1 MPFTY
6 FSSGLSLQNNGA
18 PVTGVSTLNF
28 VNGELGVAG
37 NVASFTA
44 PALVLTQDG
53 VTVTSPTFVTLA
65 GTAELTQN
73 ATSPSIVQISPVGNT
88 TQSGNF
94 TIEFDQAPKVG
105 NLIVLFT
112 WGQGA
117 VHNNNNNSG
126 QPISTIYE
134 TAFFSS
140 AGPGNTN
147 CFYKTSAGASD
158 TSVTVLNTYVI
169 SALLIEIEN
178 QGQISTG
185 GNNNQVNITEGT
197 FDFNSFDAA
206 PASII
211 FTFFSSSSAG
221 QSVYSAPEPAGS
233 EITVS
238 YIDPDNL
245 QGLLIFSPGNG
256 ETAVGITSS
265 AAFSGVYGQISIAP
279 NAANI
284 SATITT

>member
-6 FSSGLSLQNNGA
+6 FSSGLSLQNNGS

-37 NVASFTA
+37 DVASFTA
-44 PALVLTQDG
+44 PALVLTQGG
-53 VTVTSPTFVTLA
+53 VTVTSPTSVTLA

-73 ATSPSIVQISPVGNT
+73 ATSPSIVQISPIGVSNNGGSNA
-88 TQSGNF
+88 
-94 TIEFDQAPKVG
+94 TIEFNQAPKVG
-105 NLIVLFT
+105 NLILLFT
-112 WGQGA
+112 GGSGA
-117 VHNNNNNSG
+117 NYAG
-126 QPISTIYE
+126 GGGAGKPISTIYE
-134 TAFFSS
+134 TAFFSA
-140 AGPGNTN
+140 AGYENTN

-158 TSVTVLNTYVI
+158 TSVIVNNGNVTYGW
-169 SALLIEIEN
+169 LIEIEN

-185 GNNNQVNITEGT
+185 GNNNQANITEGA
-197 FDFNSFDAA
+197 FQFNSFDAT

-211 FTFFSSSSAG
+211 FTFFASTS

-233 EITVS
+233 EITES
-238 YIDPDNL
+238 YIDSNGF

-256 ETAVGITSS
+256 ETAVGIMSS
-265 AAFSGVYGQISIAP
+265 AAVSGVYGQISIAA

>member
-18 PVTGVSTLNF
+18 PVIGVSTLNF

-44 PALVLTQDG
+44 PALVLTQGG
-53 VTVTSPTFVTLA
+53 VTVTSPTSVTLA

-73 ATSPSIVQISPVGNT
+73 ATPPSIVQISPLGTSGGGNV
-88 TQSGNF
+88 
-94 TIEFDQAPKVG
+94 TIEFNQAPKVG

-112 WGQGA
+112 GGSGA
-117 VHNNNNNSG
+117 NVNRSNNAG

-134 TAFFSS
+134 TAFFSN
-140 AGPGNTN
+140 AGYANTN

-158 TSVTVLNTYVI
+158 TSVIVGNGNVTYGW
-169 SALLIEIEN
+169 LIEIEN

-185 GNNNQVNITEGT
+185 GNNNQANITEGA

-211 FTFFSSSSAG
+211 FTFFASTS

-233 EITVS
+233 DITES
-238 YIDPDNL
+238 YIDSNGF
-245 QGLLIFSPGNG
+245 QGLLILSPGNG

-265 AAFSGVYGQISIAP
+265 AAVSGVYGQICIAA

>member
-37 NVASFTA
+37 NVASFSA
-44 PALVLTQDG
+44 PALVLTQGG
-53 VTVTSPTFVTLA
+53 VTVTSPTSVTLA

-73 ATSPSIVQISPVGNT
+73 ATSPSIVQISPIGAGNGN
-88 TQSGNF
+88 SGTV
-94 TIEFDQAPKVG
+94 TIEFEQPPKVG

-112 WGQGA
+112 AGDGA
-117 VHNNNNNSG
+117 AYPHNTG
-126 QPISTIYE
+126 HPISAVYE
-134 TAFFSS
+134 TAFLAN
-140 AGPGNTN
+140 AGGNANTN
-147 CFYKTSAGASD
+147 CFYKTSAGTSD
-158 TSVTVLNTYVI
+158 TSVIVVVGDAAYGW
-169 SALLIEIEN
+169 LIEIEN

-185 GNNNQVNITEGT
+185 GNNNQANITEGA
-197 FDFNSFDAA
+197 FQFNSFNAA

-211 FTFFSSSSAG
+211 FTFFASTS

-233 EITVS
+233 EITES
-238 YIDPDNL
+238 YIDSNNFTA
-245 QGLLIFSPGNG
+245 LLIFSPGNG

-265 AAFSGVYGQISIAP
+265 AAVFGVYGQICIAA

>member
-37 NVASFTA
+37 NVASFSA
-44 PALVLTQDG
+44 PALVLTQGG
-53 VTVTSPTFVTLA
+53 VTVTSPTSVTLA

-73 ATSPSIVQISPVGNT
+73 ATSPSIVQISPVGT
-88 TQSGNF
+88 GGGNNNV

-105 NLIVLFT
+105 NLILLFT
-112 WGQGA
+112 TGTGA
-117 VHNNNNNSG
+117 ANPHNTG
-126 QPISTIYE
+126 HPISAVYE
-134 TAFFSS
+134 TAFFAS
-140 AGPGNTN
+140 AGYASTN
-147 CFYKTSAGASD
+147 GFYKTSAGASD
-158 TSVTVLNTYVI
+158 TSVIINNGDVA
-169 SALLIEIEN
+169 SGWLIEIEN

-185 GNNNQVNITEGT
+185 GNNNQANITEGA
-197 FDFNSFDAA
+197 FQFNSFDAGA
-206 PASII
+206 ASII
-211 FTFFSSSSAG
+211 FTFFSSTN

-233 EITVS
+233 EITGSHVDS
-238 YIDPDNL
+238 EGV

-256 ETAVGITSS
+256 ETTVGITSS
-265 AAFSGVYGQISIAP
+265 AAVFGVYSQISIAP

>member
-37 NVASFTA
+37 DVASFTA
-44 PALVLTQDG
+44 PALVLTQGG
-53 VTVTSPTFVTLA
+53 VTVTSPTSVTLA

-73 ATSPSIVQISPVGNT
+73 ATSPSIVQISPVGT
-88 TQSGNF
+88 GNGGNA
-94 TIEFDQAPKVG
+94 TIEFNQAPKVG

-112 WGQGA
+112 GGSGA
-117 VHNNNNNSG
+117 AHPHNAG

-134 TAFFSS
+134 TAFFAN
-140 AGPGNTN
+140 AGYANTN

-158 TSVTVLNTYVI
+158 TSVIVSNDNVTYGW
-169 SALLIEIEN
+169 LIEIEN

-185 GNNNQVNITEGT
+185 GNNNQANITEGV

-211 FTFFSSSSAG
+211 FTFFASTS

-233 EITVS
+233 DITES
-238 YIDPDNL
+238 YIDPNNF

-265 AAFSGVYGQISIAP
+265 AAVSGVYGQISIAP

>member
-37 NVASFTA
+37 SVASFSA
-44 PALVLTQDG
+44 PALVLTQGG
-53 VTVTSPTFVTLA
+53 VTVTSPTSVTLA

-73 ATSPSIVQISPVGNT
+73 ATPPSIVQISPVGAT
-88 TQSGNF
+88 DTGGNVI
-94 TIEFDQAPKVG
+94 IEFNQPPKVG
-105 NLIVLFT
+105 NLIVLFVS
-112 WGQGA
+112 GGGA
-117 VHNNNNNSG
+117 NHYNG
-126 QPISTIYE
+126 GGEPISTIYE
-134 TAFFSS
+134 TAFLSNGGVNNS
-140 AGPGNTN
+140 ANTD

-158 TSVTVLNTYVI
+158 TSVFVNRFCYGW
-169 SALLIEIEN
+169 LIEIEN
-178 QGQISTG
+178 QGQISMG
-185 GNNNQVNITEGT
+185 GNNSQVNITEGA

-211 FTFFSSSSAG
+211 FTFFNSTS

-233 EITVS
+233 EIIES
-238 YIDPDNL
+238 YIDTNGY
-245 QGLLIFSPGNG
+245 QALLILSPGNG
-256 ETAVGITSS
+256 ETAVGIMSS
-265 AAFSGVYGQISIAP
+265 AAALGVYGQICIAA

>member
-37 NVASFTA
+37 DVASFTA
-44 PALVLTQDG
+44 PALVLTRGG
-53 VTVTSPTFVTLA
+53 VTVTSPTSVTLA

-73 ATSPSIVQISPVGNT
+73 ATSPSIVQISPLGVS
-88 TQSGNF
+88 SGNSA
-94 TIEFDQAPKVG
+94 TIEFNQAPKVG
-105 NLIVLFT
+105 NLIVLFVS
-112 WGQGA
+112 GSGA
-117 VHNNNNNSG
+117 NHYNNAG

-134 TAFFSS
+134 TAFLSNN
-140 AGPGNTN
+140 GYENTN

-158 TSVTVLNTYVI
+158 TSVIVSNGNVTYGW
-169 SALLIEIEN
+169 LIEIEN

-185 GNNNQVNITEGT
+185 GSNNQVNITEGA
-197 FDFNSFDAA
+197 FQFNSFDAA

-211 FTFFSSSSAG
+211 FTFFASTS

-233 EITVS
+233 EITES
-238 YIDPDNL
+238 YIDTNGF
-245 QGLLIFSPGNG
+245 QALLILSPGNG

-265 AAFSGVYGQISIAP
+265 AAVSGVYGQISIAA
-279 NAANI
+279 NTANI

>member
-44 PALVLTQDG
+44 PALVLTQGG
-53 VTVTSPTFVTLA
+53 VTVTSPTSVTLA

-73 ATSPSIVQISPVGNT
+73 ATSPSIVQISPLGLSNGNA
-88 TQSGNF
+88 

-112 WGQGA
+112 AGSGA
-117 VHNNNNNSG
+117 NYRG
-126 QPISTIYE
+126 GGGKPISTIYE
-134 TAFFSS
+134 TAFISNGAANDS
-140 AGPGNTN
+140 ANAN

-158 TSVTVLNTYVI
+158 TSVIVSNGNVTYGW
-169 SALLIEIEN
+169 LIEIEN

-185 GNNNQVNITEGT
+185 GNNNQAIMTGGA
-197 FDFNSFDAA
+197 FQFNSFDAA

-211 FTFFSSSSAG
+211 FTVFNSTN
-221 QSVYSAPEPAGS
+221 QSVFSAPEPAGS
-233 EITVS
+233 EITES
-238 YIDPDNL
+238 YIDSDDF
-245 QGLLIFSPGNG
+245 QTLLILSPGNG
-256 ETAVGITSS
+256 ETVVGITTSPS
-265 AAFSGVYGQISIAP
+265 AFAAYGQISIAP

>member
-37 NVASFTA
+37 DVASFTA
-44 PALVLTQDG
+44 PALVLTQGG
-53 VTVTSPTFVTLA
+53 VTVTSPTSVTLA
-65 GTAELTQN
+65 GTAELTQS
-73 ATSPSIVQISPVGNT
+73 ATSPSIVQISPVGAASNA
-88 TQSGNF
+88 NV
-94 TIEFDQAPKVG
+94 TIKFNQAPKVG

-112 WGQGA
+112 AGDGA
-117 VHNNNNNSG
+117 SQDYNDG

-134 TAFFSS
+134 TAFLSTEGY
-140 AGPGNTN
+140 ANTN

-158 TSVTVLNTYVI
+158 TSVIVKNGNDAYGW
-169 SALLIEIEN
+169 LIEIEN

-185 GNNNQVNITEGT
+185 GNNSQANITEGA
-197 FDFNSFDAA
+197 FQFNSFDAA

-211 FTFFSSSSAG
+211 FTFFASQS

-233 EITVS
+233 EITES
-238 YIDPDNL
+238 YIDSDGF
-245 QGLLIFSPGNG
+245 QVLLIFSPGNG

-265 AAFSGVYGQISIAP
+265 AAVSGAYGQISIAP
-279 NAANI
+279 NAASI

>member
-6 FSSGLSLQNNGA
+6 FSSGLSLQNNGS

-44 PALVLTQDG
+44 PALVLTQGG
-53 VTVTSPTFVTLA
+53 VTVTSPTSVTLA
-65 GTAELTQN
+65 GTAELMQN
-73 ATSPSIVQISPVGNT
+73 ATSPSIVQISPVGTGSYN
-88 TQSGNF
+88 NA
-94 TIEFDQAPKVG
+94 TIEFNQAPKVG
-105 NLIVLFT
+105 NLIVLFL
-112 WGQGA
+112 GGSGA
-117 VHNNNNNSG
+117 N

-134 TAFFSS
+134 TAFLSS
-140 AGPGNTN
+140 SGYANTK

-158 TSVTVLNTYVI
+158 TSVIVQNSNITYGW
-169 SALLIEIEN
+169 LIEIEN

-185 GNNNQVNITEGT
+185 GNNQTNITEGA
-197 FDFNSFDAA
+197 FEFNSFDAA

-211 FTFFSSSSAG
+211 FTFFASQS

-233 EITVS
+233 DITES
-238 YIDPDNL
+238 YIDANGF

-265 AAFSGVYGQISIAP
+265 AAVSGVYGQISIAA
-279 NAANI
+279 NTANI

>member
-44 PALVLTQDG
+44 PALVLTQGG
-53 VTVTSPTFVTLA
+53 VTVTSPTSVTLA

-73 ATSPSIVQISPVGNT
+73 ATSPSIVQISPLAT
-88 TQSGNF
+88 STQSGNF

-112 WGQGA
+112 WGAGA
-117 VHNNNNNSG
+117 NHNSNAG
-126 QPISTIYE
+126 VPISTIYE
-134 TAFFSS
+134 TAFVSN
-140 AGPGNTN
+140 AGNPNAN

-158 TSVTVLNTYVI
+158 TSVTVINAFI
-169 SALLIEIEN
+169 IEGLLFEIEN

-185 GNNNQVNITEGT
+185 GNNNQTSITEGA
-197 FDFNSFDAA
+197 FQFNSFDAA
-206 PASII
+206 AASII
-211 FTFFSSSSAG
+211 FTFFASTS

-233 EITVS
+233 EITES
-238 YIDPDNL
+238 YIDSEGF

-265 AAFSGVYGQISIAP
+265 AAVSGVYGQICIAP

>member
-37 NVASFTA
+37 SVASFTA
-44 PALVLTQDG
+44 PALVLTQGG
-53 VTVTSPTFVTLA
+53 VTVTSPTSVTLA
-65 GTAELTQN
+65 GTAELTEN
-73 ATSPSIVQISPVGNT
+73 ATPPSIVQISPVGI
-88 TQSGNF
+88 GNNGIDF
-94 TIEFDQAPKVG
+94 TINFNQAPKVG

-112 WGQGA
+112 AGDGA
-117 VHNNNNNSG
+117 IYNDGHVT
-126 QPISTIYE
+126 PIYE

-140 AGPGNTN
+140 AGSAKTN

-158 TSVTVLNTYVI
+158 MSVHLSNNDNAYGWLV
-169 SALLIEIEN
+169 EIEN
-178 QGQISTG
+178 QAQISTG
-185 GNNNQVNITEGT
+185 GNNNQANITEGA

-206 PASII
+206 PDSII
-211 FTFFSSSSAG
+211 FTFFASTS

-233 EITVS
+233 EITES
-238 YIDPDNL
+238 YIDSKGF
-245 QGLLIFSPGNG
+245 QALLILSPGNG

-265 AAFSGVYGQISIAP
+265 AAVSGVYGQISISP
-279 NAANI
+279 NETNI
-284 SATITT
+284 SVTITT

>member
-37 NVASFTA
+37 DVASFTA
-44 PALVLTQDG
+44 PALVLTQGG

-88 TQSGNF
+88 IHSGNF

-117 VHNNNNNSG
+117 EYNNNNNDG

-140 AGPGNTN
+140 AGAANTN

-158 TSVTVLNTYVI
+158 TSVTVLNSYII

-185 GNNNQVNITEGT
+185 GNNNQANITEGA
-197 FDFNSFDAA
+197 FQFNSFDAA

-211 FTFFSSSSAG
+211 FTFFSSTS

-238 YIDPDNL
+238 YIDPENF

-265 AAFSGVYGQISIAP
+265 AAVSGVYGQVSIAP
-279 NAANI
+279 NVANI
-284 SATITT
+284 SATIKT

>member
-37 NVASFTA
+37 SVASFTA
-44 PALVLTQDG
+44 PALVLTQGG
-53 VTVTSPTFVTLA
+53 VTVTSPTSVTLA
-65 GTAELTQN
+65 GTAELTEN
-73 ATSPSIVQISPVGNT
+73 ATSPGIVQISPVGAGG
-88 TQSGNF
+88 GNV
-94 TIEFDQAPKVG
+94 TIEFNQAPKVG

-112 WGQGA
+112 GGSGA
-117 VHNNNNNSG
+117 AYPNNQG

-134 TAFFSS
+134 TAFFSN
-140 AGPGNTN
+140 AGYANTN

-158 TSVTVLNTYVI
+158 TSVIVSNGNKTYGW
-169 SALLIEIEN
+169 LIEIEN

-185 GNNNQVNITEGT
+185 GNNSQANITEGA

-206 PASII
+206 PSSII
-211 FTFFSSSSAG
+211 FTFFASTS
-221 QSVYSAPEPAGS
+221 QSTYSAPEPAGS
-233 EITVS
+233 EITES
-238 YIDPDNL
+238 YIDPNGF

-265 AAFSGVYGQISIAP
+265 AAVSGVYGQIFIAA
-279 NAANI
+279 NTANI

>member
-28 VNGELGVAG
+28 ANGELGVAG
-37 NVASFTA
+37 DVASFTA
-44 PALVLTQDG
+44 PSLVLTQGG

-73 ATSPSIVQISPVGNT
+73 ATFPSIVQISPVGT
-88 TQSGNF
+88 TRNGGNF
-94 TIEFDQAPKVG
+94 TINFDQAPKVG

-112 WGQGA
+112 WCDGA
-117 VHNNNNNSG
+117 EYNNNNNDG
-126 QPISTIYE
+126 QPVSAIYE
-134 TAFFSS
+134 TAFFSN
-140 AGPGNTN
+140 AGAANAN

-158 TSVTVLNTYVI
+158 TSVTVLNSYVI
-169 SALLIEIEN
+169 DALLIEIEN

-185 GNNNQVNITEGT
+185 GNNNKANITEGA
-197 FDFNSFDAA
+197 FQFNSFDAA

-211 FTFFSSSSAG
+211 LTFFSSTS

-238 YIDPDNL
+238 YIDTENI

-265 AAFSGVYGQISIAP
+265 AAASGVYGQISIAP

>member
-37 NVASFTA
+37 NVASFSA
-44 PALVLTQDG
+44 PALVLTQGG
-53 VTVTSPTFVTLA
+53 VTVTSPTSVTLA

-73 ATSPSIVQISPVGNT
+73 ATPPSIVQISPVGTNGGGG
-88 TQSGNF
+88 GNV
-94 TIEFDQAPKVG
+94 TIAFNQAPKVG
-105 NLIVLFT
+105 NLIVLFIS
-112 WGQGA
+112 GA
-117 VHNNNNNSG
+117 GANHSAG
-126 QPISTIYE
+126 GGLPISTIYE
-134 TAFFSS
+134 TAFLSNNGN
-140 AGPGNTN
+140 ANTN

-158 TSVTVLNTYVI
+158 TSVSTSIFCYGW
-169 SALLIEIEN
+169 LIEIEN

-185 GNNNQVNITEGT
+185 GNNNQANITEGA

-206 PASII
+206 SASII
-211 FTFFSSSSAG
+211 FTFFSSSSP
-221 QSVYSAPEPAGS
+221 SVYSAPEPTGS
-233 EITVS
+233 EITGS
-238 YIDPDNL
+238 YIDDYNV
-245 QGLLIFSPGNG
+245 QALLIFSPGNG

-265 AAFSGVYGQISIAP
+265 AAVPGVYGQICIAA

>member
-37 NVASFTA
+37 SVASFSA
-44 PALVLTQDG
+44 PALVLTQGG
-53 VTVTSPTFVTLA
+53 VTVTSPTSVTLA

-73 ATSPSIVQISPVGNT
+73 ATPPSIVQISPVGAT
-88 TQSGNF
+88 DTGGNVL
-94 TIEFDQAPKVG
+94 IEFNQPPKVG
-105 NLIVLFT
+105 NLIVLFVS
-112 WGQGA
+112 GDGA
-117 VHNNNNNSG
+117 NHYNNG
-126 QPISTIYE
+126 GLPISTIYE
-134 TAFFSS
+134 TAFLSNGGVN
-140 AGPGNTN
+140 AYANTN

-158 TSVTVLNTYVI
+158 TSVYVNRF
-169 SALLIEIEN
+169 SYGWLIEIEN
-178 QGQISTG
+178 QGQISAG
-185 GNNNQVNITEGT
+185 GSNNQANITEGA
-197 FDFNSFDAA
+197 FQFNSFDAA

-211 FTFFSSSSAG
+211 FTFFASTS

-233 EITVS
+233 EITES
-238 YIDPDNL
+238 YIDTNGF
-245 QGLLIFSPGNG
+245 QALLILSPGNG

-265 AAFSGVYGQISIAP
+265 AAVSGVYGQISIAA
-279 NAANI
+279 NTANI

>member
-37 NVASFTA
+37 DVASFTA
-44 PALVLTQDG
+44 PVLVLTQGG
-53 VTVTSPTFVTLA
+53 VTVTSPTSVTLA

-73 ATSPSIVQISPVGNT
+73 ATSPSIVQISPVGF
-88 TQSGNF
+88 SSDRGADV
-94 TIEFDQAPKVG
+94 TIVFDQAPKVG
-105 NLIVLFT
+105 NLILLFT
-112 WGQGA
+112 GGSGA
-117 VHNNNNNSG
+117 NYDGNAG
-126 QPISTIYE
+126 QPISAIYE

-140 AGPGNTN
+140 AGYANTS
-147 CFYKTSAGASD
+147 CYYKTSTGASD
-158 TSVTVLNTYVI
+158 TSVIVNNGNITYGW
-169 SALLIEIEN
+169 LIEIEN

-185 GNNNQVNITEGT
+185 GNNIQANITEGE
-197 FDFNSFDAA
+197 FDFNSLYAT

-211 FTFFSSSSAG
+211 FTFFASTN

-233 EITVS
+233 EITES
-238 YIDPDNL
+238 YIDPNGF
-245 QGLLIFSPGNG
+245 QGLLIFSPGNS
-256 ETAVGITSS
+256 ETVVGITSS
-265 AAFSGVYGQISIAP
+265 AAASGVYGQISIAA

>member
-6 FSSGLSLQNNGA
+6 FLSLQNNGA

-37 NVASFTA
+37 SVASFSA
-44 PALVLTQDG
+44 PALVLTQGG
-53 VTVTSPTFVTLA
+53 VTVTSPTSVTLA

-73 ATSPSIVQISPVGNT
+73 ATSPSIVQISPVGGDAG
-88 TQSGNF
+88 GNV
-94 TIEFDQAPKVG
+94 TIEFNQPPKVG

-112 WGQGA
+112 GGSGA
-117 VHNNNNNSG
+117 VYVSNVG
-126 QPISTIYE
+126 KPISAIYE
-134 TAFFSS
+134 TAFFSNNHYE
-140 AGPGNTN
+140 NTN
-147 CFYKTSAGASD
+147 CFYKTSVGASD
-158 TSVTVLNTYVI
+158 TSVIVNNNNITYGW
-169 SALLIEIEN
+169 LIEIEN

-185 GNNNQVNITEGT
+185 GNNHQANITEGA
-197 FDFNSFDAA
+197 FDFNSFAVA

-211 FTFFSSSSAG
+211 FTFFASTS

-233 EITVS
+233 KITES
-238 YIDPDNL
+238 YIDANGF
-245 QGLLIFSPGNG
+245 QGLLIFSPDNG

-265 AAFSGVYGQISIAP
+265 AAVSGVYGQICIAA

>member
-6 FSSGLSLQNNGA
+6 FLSLQNNGS

-37 NVASFTA
+37 NVASFSA
-44 PALVLTQDG
+44 PALVLTQGG
-53 VTVTSPTFVTLA
+53 VTVTSPTSVTLA

-73 ATSPSIVQISPVGNT
+73 ATSPSIVQISPVGVGGGG
-88 TQSGNF
+88 GNA
-94 TIEFDQAPKVG
+94 TIEFNQPPKVG

-112 WGQGA
+112 GGSGA
-117 VHNNNNNSG
+117 VYVANVG
-126 QPISTIYE
+126 KPISAIYE
-134 TAFFSS
+134 TAFFSNVHY
-140 AGPGNTN
+140 ANTN
-147 CFYKTSAGASD
+147 CFYKTSVGASD
-158 TSVTVLNTYVI
+158 MSVIVNNNNVTYGW
-169 SALLIEIEN
+169 LIEIEN

-185 GNNNQVNITEGT
+185 GNNNQANITKGA
-197 FDFNSFDAA
+197 FDFNSFGVT

-211 FTFFSSSSAG
+211 FTFFASTS

-233 EITVS
+233 EITES
-238 YIDPDNL
+238 YIDLNGF
-245 QGLLIFSPGNG
+245 QGLLIFSPDNG

-265 AAFSGVYGQISIAP
+265 AAVSGVYGQISIAP

>member
-37 NVASFTA
+37 DVASFSA
-44 PALVLTQDG
+44 PALVLTQGG
-53 VTVTSPTFVTLA
+53 VTVTSPTSVTLA

-73 ATSPSIVQISPVGNT
+73 ATSPSIVQISPVGI
-88 TQSGNF
+88 GNGGNA
-94 TIEFDQAPKVG
+94 TIEFNQAPKVG

-112 WGQGA
+112 GGSGA
-117 VHNNNNNSG
+117 AYPHNQG

-134 TAFFSS
+134 TAFFAN
-140 AGPGNTN
+140 AGGYANTN

-158 TSVTVLNTYVI
+158 TSVIVSNGNVTYGW
-169 SALLIEIEN
+169 LIEIEN

-185 GNNNQVNITEGT
+185 GNNNQANIIEGAFQFT
-197 FDFNSFDAA
+197 SFDAA

-211 FTFFSSSSAG
+211 FTFFASTS

-233 EITVS
+233 EITES
-238 YIDPDNL
+238 YIDSNGF
-245 QGLLIFSPGNG
+245 QGLLILSPGNG
-256 ETAVGITSS
+256 ETAVGIMSS
-265 AAFSGVYGQISIAP
+265 AAVSGVYGQISIAA

>member
-37 NVASFTA
+37 SVASFTA
-44 PALVLTQDG
+44 PALVLTQGG
-53 VTVTSPTFVTLA
+53 VTVTSPTSVTLA

-73 ATSPSIVQISPVGNT
+73 ATSPSIVQISPLGTGNY
-88 TQSGNF
+88 NNA
-94 TIEFDQAPKVG
+94 TIEFNQAPKVG
-105 NLIVLFT
+105 NLIVLFL
-112 WGQGA
+112 GGSGA
-117 VHNNNNNSG
+117 NE
-126 QPISTIYE
+126 PISTIYE
-134 TAFFSS
+134 TAFLSNS
-140 AGPGNTN
+140 GYENTK

-158 TSVTVLNTYVI
+158 TSVIVQNSNITYG
-169 SALLIEIEN
+169 LLIEIEN

-185 GNNNQVNITEGT
+185 GNNNQANITEGA
-197 FDFNSFDAA
+197 FQFNSFDAGQ
-206 PASII
+206 ASII
-211 FTFFSSSSAG
+211 FTFFASTS

-233 EITVS
+233 DITES
-238 YIDPDNL
+238 YIDSNGF

-265 AAFSGVYGQISIAP
+265 AAVSGVYGQISIAA
-279 NAANI
+279 NTANI

>member
-37 NVASFTA
+37 TVASFSA
-44 PALVLTQDG
+44 PALVLTQGG
-53 VTVTSPTFVTLA
+53 VTVTSPTSVTLA

-73 ATSPSIVQISPVGNT
+73 ATYPSIVQISPMAIA
-88 TQSGNF
+88 SGGGRNV
-94 TIEFDQAPKVG
+94 TIEFNQPPKVG

-112 WGQGA
+112 AGSGA
-117 VHNNNNNSG
+117 GYGNG
-126 QPISTIYE
+126 GGLPISAIYE
-134 TAFFSS
+134 TAFFSGVGY
-140 AGPGNTN
+140 ANTN

-158 TSVTVLNTYVI
+158 TSVIVYNGNVTYGW
-169 SALLIEIEN
+169 LIEIEN

-185 GNNNQVNITEGT
+185 GNNNQANIIEGA

-206 PASII
+206 PDSII
-211 FTFFSSSSAG
+211 FTFFASTS

-233 EITVS
+233 EITES
-238 YIDPDNL
+238 YIDPNNF

-265 AAFSGVYGQISIAP
+265 AAVSGVYGQISIAP

>member
-37 NVASFTA
+37 SVASFSA
-44 PALVLTQDG
+44 PALVLTQGG
-53 VTVTSPTFVTLA
+53 VTVTSPTSVTLA

-73 ATSPSIVQISPVGNT
+73 ATPPSIVQISPVGTNGGGG
-88 TQSGNF
+88 GNV
-94 TIEFDQAPKVG
+94 TIAFDQAPKVG
-105 NLIVLFT
+105 NLIVLFIS
-112 WGQGA
+112 GA
-117 VHNNNNNSG
+117 GANHYNNDG
-126 QPISTIYE
+126 LPISTIYE
-134 TAFFSS
+134 TAFLSGNNGFE
-140 AGPGNTN
+140 NTN

-158 TSVTVLNTYVI
+158 TSVSVGVFCFGW
-169 SALLIEIEN
+169 LIEIEN

-185 GNNNQVNITEGT
+185 GNNNQANITEGA
-197 FDFNSFDAA
+197 FQFNSFNAA

-211 FTFFSSSSAG
+211 FTFFASTS
-221 QSVYSAPEPAGS
+221 QSVYSAPEPTGS
-233 EITVS
+233 EITDLYTDS
-238 YIDPDNL
+238 YNV
-245 QGLLIFSPGNG
+245 QALLIFSPGNG

-265 AAFSGVYGQISIAP
+265 AAVSGVYGQICIAA
-279 NAANI
+279 NTANI

>member
-37 NVASFTA
+37 SVASFTA
-44 PALVLTQDG
+44 PALVLTQGG
-53 VTVTSPTFVTLA
+53 VTVTSPTSVTLA
-65 GTAELTQN
+65 GTAELMQN
-73 ATSPSIVQISPVGNT
+73 ATSPSIVQISPIGI
-88 TQSGNF
+88 GNF
-94 TIEFDQAPKVG
+94 NNATIEFNQPPKIG

-112 WGQGA
+112 GGSGA
-117 VHNNNNNSG
+117 NYGGGGGV
-126 QPISTIYE
+126 PISTIYE
-134 TAFFSS
+134 TAFFSG
-140 AGPGNTN
+140 AGYANTN

-158 TSVTVLNTYVI
+158 TSVIVNNGNVTYGW
-169 SALLIEIEN
+169 LIEIEN

-185 GNNNQVNITEGT
+185 GNNNQANITEGA

-211 FTFFSSSSAG
+211 FTFFNSTVRSE
-221 QSVYSAPEPAGS
+221 YSAPEPAGS
-233 EITVS
+233 DITES
-238 YIDPDNL
+238 YIDPAGYF

-265 AAFSGVYGQISIAP
+265 AAVSGVYGQISIAA
-279 NAANI
+279 NVANI

>member
-37 NVASFTA
+37 DVASFTA
-44 PALVLTQDG
+44 PALVLTQGG

-73 ATSPSIVQISPVGNT
+73 VTSPSIVQISPVAST
-88 TQSGNF
+88 IYSGDI

-112 WGQGA
+112 TGGGA
-117 VHNNNNNSG
+117 NHNG
-126 QPISTIYE
+126 DGGKPISTIYE
-134 TAFFSS
+134 TAFLATAGS
-140 AGPGNTN
+140 ACAN

-158 TSVTVLNTYVI
+158 TSVIVLNTFI
-169 SALLIEIEN
+169 LAGFMLEIEN
-178 QGQISTG
+178 QGQISMG
-185 GNNNQVNITEGT
+185 GNNNQANITEGT
-197 FDFNSFDAA
+197 FQFNSFDAA

-211 FTFFSSSSAG
+211 FTFFAG
-221 QSVYSAPEPAGS
+221 TSQSVYSAPEPAGS
-233 EITVS
+233 EITES
-238 YIDPDNL
+238 YIDGQGL
-245 QGLLIFSPGNG
+245 QSLLIFSPGNG

-265 AAFSGVYGQISIAP
+265 AAVSGVYGQISIAP

>member
-37 NVASFTA
+37 DVASFTA
-44 PALVLTQDG
+44 PALVLTQGG

-73 ATSPSIVQISPVGNT
+73 ATSPSIVQISPVAST
-88 TQSGNF
+88 THYGDL

-105 NLIVLFT
+105 NLILLFT
-112 WGQGA
+112 TGA
-117 VHNNNNNSG
+117 GANYNDG
-126 QPISTIYE
+126 GGEPISTVYE
-134 TAFFSS
+134 TGFVATAGS
-140 AGPGNTN
+140 ANAN

-158 TSVTVLNTYVI
+158 KSVAVLNVFILAGY
-169 SALLIEIEN
+169 LIEIEN

-185 GNNNQVNITEGT
+185 GNNLQANITEGA
-197 FDFNSFDAA
+197 FQFNSFDAA

-211 FTFFSSSSAG
+211 FTFFASTS

-233 EITVS
+233 EITES
-238 YIDPDNL
+238 YIDGQNF
-245 QGLLIFSPGNG
+245 QSLLIFSPVNG

-265 AAFSGVYGQISIAP
+265 AAVSGVYGQICIAP